1 MKLLDRVK
9 SLAAA
14 NGIQC
19 KVETIYVDNAEGVQ
33 VVIPCKQLMNDYY
46 IEMLLP
52 DGATGR
58 ATGLGIITITRGLQ
72 A

>member
-1 MKLLDRVK
+1 MKLLDIVK

-19 KVETIYVDNAEGVQ
+19 KVETIFVDNAEGVE
-33 VVIPCKQLMNDYY
+33 VVIPCKQLMGDYFIY
-46 IEMLLP
+46 MLLP

-58 ATGLGIITITRGLQ
+58 ATGLGIITITKGLI
-72 A
+72 

>member
-1 MKLLDRVK
+1 MKLIDIVK
-9 SLAAA
+9 SLAAS

-19 KVETIYVDNAEGVQ
+19 KVVDTADGVQ
-33 VVIPCKQLMNDYY
+33 VVIPCKQLMGDYF

-58 ATGLGIITITRGLQ
+58 ASGLGLIDITRKL
-72 A
+72 